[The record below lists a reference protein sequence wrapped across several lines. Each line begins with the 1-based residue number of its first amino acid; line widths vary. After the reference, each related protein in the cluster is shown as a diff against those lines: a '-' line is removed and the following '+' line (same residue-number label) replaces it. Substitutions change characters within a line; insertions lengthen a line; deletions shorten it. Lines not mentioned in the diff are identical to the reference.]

1 MPARITKLH
10 FETVAELLKRL
21 GGIDPAR
28 IRLDPPPGRAKEKD
42 LINLLERTDRLYEL
56 VDGVLVEKVMG
67 SPESGLAML
76 IGRLIGNFAEDHDLG
91 MVYGADNPVGLM
103 PRLVREPDVSF
114 VSWDRLPV
122 RGEEP
127 GDPIAKWTPDLA
139 VEVISKGNT
148 REEMVRKLTEYFE
161 AGVRLV
167 WYVDPK
173 KRTVKV
179 FTSLEES
186 RVLTEKHTL
195 DGGEVLPGFT
205 LPVKKIFARQRRKNG

>member
-1 MPARITKLH
+1 MPWPRKKEGMMPARITKPR

-28 IRLDPPPGRAKEKD
+28 VRLDPPPGRASEKD
-42 LINLLERTDRLYEL
+42 LINLQDRTDRLYEL

-76 IGRLIGNFAEDHDLG
+76 IGHLLLNFLEDNDLG

-122 RGEEP
+122 RGGEP

-148 REEMVRKLTEYFE
+148 REAMGRKLQEYFE

-167 WYVDPK
+167 SYVDPQ
-173 KRTVKV
+173 KRTVK
-179 FTSLEES
+179 
-186 RVLTEKHTL
+186 
-195 DGGEVLPGFT
+195 
-205 LPVKKIFARQRRKNG
+205 A